1 MPIRGPLQT
10 GGSCASL
17 LWQGAGLIAGQ
28 WGPRLPR
35 SNQSRSSRSAYRLRN
50 LQFSRGEGRSR
61 RRAPAATSGFLCRCR
76 MLAVRRARALFTQ
89 PTRTMS
95 TTQALP
101 KQDDANDKPW
111 YAAFPAPL
119 RSVAEGTLATMSA
132 QELRQRLLDGPKEDD
147 LLVVDVRRTD
157 FEVCRPFVLN
167 LWRGKA
173 CCARRRRLYPSVVC
187 PQQARLTRSIP
198 PAQTAFIKGAIN
210 LPAHSFYQTLPSL
223 VPILSRCASRKS
235 LLDRIRC

>member
-1 MPIRGPLQT
+1 
-10 GGSCASL
+10 
-17 LWQGAGLIAGQ
+17 
-28 WGPRLPR
+28 
-35 SNQSRSSRSAYRLRN
+35 
-50 LQFSRGEGRSR
+50 
-61 RRAPAATSGFLCRCR
+61 

-157 FEVCRPFVLN
+157 FE
-167 LWRGKA
+167 
-173 CCARRRRLYPSVVC
+173 
-187 PQQARLTRSIP
+187 
-198 PAQTAFIKGAIN
+198 TAFIKGAIN

-223 VPILSRCASRKS
+223 VPILSRYRSVIFHCQSSSGRGPRCAGWYQDALDKAS
-235 LLDRIRC
+235 LSAETSKAVVLTGGIKEWVKQYGDDEQITIRL